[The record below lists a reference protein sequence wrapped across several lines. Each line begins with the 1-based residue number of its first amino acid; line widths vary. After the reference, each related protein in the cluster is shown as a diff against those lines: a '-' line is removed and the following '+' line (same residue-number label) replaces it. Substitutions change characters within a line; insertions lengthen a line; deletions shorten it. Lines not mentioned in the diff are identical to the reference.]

1 MPLVHQHIVIRSH
14 VMKPPT
20 SEEQTKNWLKE
31 LISKIDMKILNGPHA
46 TYLDK
51 EGNRGVTGV
60 CIIETSH
67 IVIHVWDEESPG
79 LIQLDVYSCKDFDKE
94 VVFDH
99 FKCFEPVSTEWFMLD
114 RTDKLSITDD
124 IQVKK

>member
-1 MPLVHQHIVIRSH
+1 MN
-14 VMKPPT
+14 PPT

-67 IVIHVWDEESPG
+67 IAIHVWDEESPG

>member
-1 MPLVHQHIVIRSH
+1 
-14 VMKPPT
+14 
-20 SEEQTKNWLKE
+20 
-31 LISKIDMKILNGPHA
+31 
-46 TYLDK
+46 
-51 EGNRGVTGV
+51 
-60 CIIETSH
+60 
-67 IVIHVWDEESPG
+67 
-79 LIQLDVYSCKDFDKE
+79 